1 MLQNSVSN
9 RRTCNEMLL
18 ELKGE
23 KNQVNSSK
31 IKFRLIQGQEDIYNI
46 TAPFQWE
53 GKTWIAGR
61 IEARDSEYSRIGFF
75 EEAGSEWVEM
85 PMEPLY
91 LQDPFVARIG
101 EELILGGVEVFD
113 DEENPGHLNYRTVFY
128 RGEGI
133 KTLKRF
139 ACGPDRMK
147 DIRLCE
153 MEDGRIL
160 ALTRPQG
167 VIGGRG
173 TIAWRFLESLEEL
186 NAKNLENAKLMENQF
201 IPEEWGGAN
210 ELHPLADGRI
220 GVLSHIARFDDEGN
234 RHYYSTAFC
243 FDPNTGAYSPMK
255 MIACREHFKPGPYK
269 RPDLEDV
276 IFSGGILRLGNGR
289 AELYCGVS
297 DAEGQKAEI
306 EDPFEEYENQ

>member
-18 ELKGE
+18 ELKGK

-75 EEAGSEWVEM
+75 EKAGSEWVEM

-160 ALTRPQG
+160 AFTRFQSG
-167 VIGGRG
+167 YGAAMA
-173 TIAWRFLESLEEL
+173 IASAVQIFVTLRIINMVTDRF
-186 NAKNLENAKLMENQF
+186 
-201 IPEEWGGAN
+201 
-210 ELHPLADGRI
+210 
-220 GVLSHIARFDDEGN
+220 N
-234 RHYYSTAFC
+234 RKF
-243 FDPNTGAYSPMK
+243 GW
-255 MIACREHFKPGPYK
+255 
-269 RPDLEDV
+269 
-276 IFSGGILRLGNGR
+276 
-289 AELYCGVS
+289 
-297 DAEGQKAEI
+297 
-306 EDPFEEYENQ
+306 